1 MPLIRT
7 LWASSVRSMARPI
20 MGRKGNPSWVT
31 SGTHDGAQT
40 GPMIGS
46 TKRPNY
52 IIAFPLFNSLRLPR
66 DSNGPSW
73 INVLQRLRPILYRS
87 SHSPNRRRGEASSG
101 RYGQFRERLTQYKE
115 KGSHEQI
122 VKLFS
127 KYSFVLK
134 LDLLKSRAQVLYYG
148 RLVMTICIS
157 SVTCSTRQ

>member
-1 MPLIRT
+1 MLFTQYTKLGWIDPLHEVFTYPDLRSHLIVPLIRT
-7 LWASSVRSMARPI
+7 LWASSVRSMARSI

-101 RYGQFRERLTQYKE
+101 RYVPAPRASDPVLGQRLT
-115 KGSHEQI
+115 
-122 VKLFS
+122 
-127 KYSFVLK
+127 
-134 LDLLKSRAQVLYYG
+134 
-148 RLVMTICIS
+148 
-157 SVTCSTRQ
+157 